1 VFAVAGS
8 AWRLGLRLVR
18 WGAARRWFSAGLA
31 GGAAWSPVPPVAAVA
46 CALGCWL
53 LRLPAGGPP
62 AGSPPAGEPV
72 FFWVRPR
79 VWLSRVPWRGRA
91 WAWFP
96 LPCLEGSVRLWFAGG
111 GWRSGRRRR

>member
-31 GGAAWSPVPPVAAVA
+31 GGAAWSPVPPVAAAA

-53 LRLPAGGPP
+53 LRLPAGAPGAGAP
-62 AGSPPAGEPV
+62 AGV
-72 FFWVRPR
+72 RWFRPR
-79 VWLSRVPWRGRA
+79 VWLSRVVWRGARSSA
-91 WAWFP
+91 VVW
-96 LPCLEGSVRLWFAGG
+96 LPCLHGSVGLWLAGG